1 MTNSLFETAK
11 PILEKLQAHHFQAY
25 FVGGSVRDYLMNRPI
40 HDIDITT
47 SATPDEIE
55 TIFDK
60 TIPIGREHG
69 TINVI
74 YKGEQYEVT
83 TFRSEGDYDDHRRP
97 NEVFFVRNLY
107 DDVQRRDFTMN
118 AIAMDINYQI
128 FDYFEGQQDIKHQLI
143 RTVGNPDERFD
154 EDALRIIRGLRFQ
167 SQFGF
172 HLEEA
177 TFTAMLNHIA
187 DIKYLAIERIVVELK
202 KLTNGDFVSKSFNN
216 LKHFM
221 AFKYI
226 PFFKHY
232 DITKFTLRNAMPF
245 TTFVAFLISQQREID
260 ANIADLK
267 VSNNEEKRIKTLV
280 QLIDQI
286 DEVQTKSQL
295 KLFVYDYGKK
305 DILEVLSYL
314 DELKRNRIT
323 SISPLIV
330 NAQTVTEVAKQ
341 LPMLSRSEMDINGKD
356 ILEIA
361 NKKSGPWLKETL
373 REVEYAIIS
382 GEVVNFKPELKKWVK
397 TRV

>member
-55 TIFDK
+55 TVFDK

-118 AIAMDINYQI
+118 SIAMDINYQI

-232 DITKFTLRNAMPF
+232 VITKFTLRNAMPF

-267 VSNNEEKRIKTLV
+267 VSNNEKKRIKTLV

-330 NAQTVTEVAKQ
+330 NDQTVTEVAKQ